1 MAFHFLRHR
10 KKNKKAPNF
19 HLLRVL
25 SRRNARLGYLVLGHT
40 TVILALLITNVG
52 AEELLF
58 SLLFLLLA
66 FRFFRRYFS
75 LSRSSISPSYPG
87 GFFFLS
93 HLFFLF
99 AILVI
104 KSSAAEGLCCLS
116 LLGAMV
122 LLGLY
127 TLKARELK
135 QRKTTTA
142 LRESP
147 VPIFHRA
154 TTLPELVK
162 SEYFIE
168 KSTDVKLNTRKNY
181 HLVLTNLRLLILN
194 PRTLELHEL
203 PLNEIHGTTVS
214 PEKWYLNPQIIL
226 LLLLDLFT
234 ILILLAAFPP
244 LALIL
249 FLLSLVAAV
258 RYLRLTNVF
267 TLSAPEGRLC
277 FSGEEFNAY
286 YTKELVDAAIKEC
299 FGYRLPP
306 AGHLGSTDR
315 NREKKLSFPK
325 VALPGFLKELALV
338 SMFRK
343 PDIKPPSQPKVSF
356 GLQNYHTS
364 RLMARKRKKQARL
377 LRLSYVMLFIGIFFY
392 YQPLE
397 VLFIIELL
405 FTFLLFFATWNAS
418 ESIKHREEKL
428 KRLRAFGQASWERA
442 RGGGSGGGI
451 QAEEAVDRTE
461 NQAKRSGKPLRW
473 KEDSL
478 SVTSVLFI
486 LGWLVIVGS
495 LVLAKSKNDGSL
507 YIDGLFFGLIL
518 LTIYKLL
525 KIVAAQEEKKNHLAH
540 EYKIITIFFPWVMD
554 EHTGTSRVF
563 SLFILI
569 VGRLRGYS
577 KTFTATITSTLKPL
591 FPGTKQQHSRLAGP
605 RGGEDE
611 EDRGSEEASICA
623 FYEERGFSS
632 FYHQHRGYLKLGV
645 GFTITILFLA
655 IMRPAFGVRDARIND
670 DDLYS
675 SNNPGWQL
683 EFSETAID
691 FMKVLYVSIRF
702 YQDEAK
708 DEGYPA
714 MLVLVSL
721 KIPLVELSAEEMV
734 KRMRD
739 ELEEHSKD
747 ENVIIE
753 KELENGMRK
762 NAEGRDVYYFIYNGT
777 SGDETTFF
785 TKGRT
790 MKNLGAV
797 WRSERNT
804 LHIAIGFAQVSNL
817 SLNNTDIIDPPII
830 PNPLDTTDE
839 TNWNELFELVFKVE
853 TYEVK

>member
-1 MAFHFLRHR
+1 MRQE
-10 KKNKKAPNF
+10 KKNKKALRF

-25 SRRNARLGYLVLGHT
+25 SRRNARLGYLVLGHIA
-40 TVILALLITNVG
+40 VILALLIVNVG
-52 AEELLF
+52 AGEFLF
-58 SLLFLLLA
+58 SVLFFLLA

-75 LSRSSISPSYPG
+75 LSRSSVPSSYPG
-87 GFFFLS
+87 GFFYLS

-99 AILVI
+99 AILVL
-104 KSSAAEGLCCLS
+104 KSSTAEALCFLF

-127 TLKARELK
+127 NLKARELK

-154 TTLPELVK
+154 TTLQELVK

-168 KSTDVKLNTRKNY
+168 KSTDVKVNTRKNY

-203 PLNEIHGTTVS
+203 PLNEIHDTTVS
-214 PEKWYLNPQIIL
+214 SEKWYLNLQILL
-226 LLLLDLFT
+226 LLLLDLLT
-234 ILILLAAFPP
+234 ILILLGAFPP

-249 FLLSLVAAV
+249 FLLSLVAVV
-258 RYLRLTNVF
+258 RYLRLTNVL

-277 FSGEEFNAY
+277 FSGEGFNAY
-286 YTKELVDAAIKEC
+286 YIKELMDAAIKEC
-299 FGYRLPP
+299 FGYRLPL
-306 AGHLGSTDR
+306 AGQQGGAVG

-343 PDIKPPSQPKVSF
+343 PDIKPPSQPRVSF
-356 GLQNYHTS
+356 GLQNYLTS
-364 RLMARKRKKQARL
+364 RLMARKRKKQVRL

-405 FTFLLFFATWNAS
+405 FTFLLFFTTWNAS
-418 ESIKHREEKL
+418 ESIKQREEKF
-428 KRLRAFGQASWERA
+428 KRMRAFGQASWEKTR
-442 RGGGSGGGI
+442 GGSGGGA
-451 QAEEAVDRTE
+451 QEGEAVDRTE
-461 NQAKRSGKPLRW
+461 NQAKSPGTPLHL
-473 KEDSL
+473 KEASY
-478 SVTSVLFI
+478 TAKSVLFI
-486 LGWLVIVGS
+486 LGWLVIVSS
-495 LVLAKSKNDGSL
+495 LLLAKSRNDGSL
-507 YIDGLFFGLIL
+507 YIDGLFLGLIL

-525 KIVAAQEEKKNHLAH
+525 RIVAAQKEKKNHLVH
-540 EYKIITIFFPWVMD
+540 EYKIITIFFPWVVD
-554 EHTGTSRVF
+554 DHTGTSRVF
-563 SLFILI
+563 SLFIQI

-577 KTFTATITSTLKPL
+577 KRLTATITTTLEPL
-591 FPGTKQQHSRLAGP
+591 FPGTARQHSSQAGS
-605 RGGEDE
+605 RGGDE
-611 EDRGSEEASICA
+611 EDRVDEAGSICA

-683 EFSETAID
+683 ESSETAID
-691 FMKVLYVSIRF
+691 FMKVLYVSMRF

-734 KRMRD
+734 KRMRE
-739 ELEEHSKD
+739 ELEDHSKD

-790 MKNLGAV
+790 MKTLGAV
-797 WRSERNT
+797 WRSEKNS
-804 LHIAIGFAQVSNL
+804 LHIAIGFAQVSNIT
-817 SLNNTDIIDPPII
+817 LNNTDIIDDPPVPLPTPI
-830 PNPLDTTDE
+830 PNPLNTTDE
-839 TNWNELFELVFKVE
+839 TNWNELFGLVFKVE